1 MAKKTKEETKQ
12 KKGKKGQGES
22 QKQGKKQQP
31 VEVIPVPEGYLPRL
45 QQKYQEEVA
54 PALKERFGMSSSMEI
69 PRMVRVV
76 LNVGIGDAHQEQK
89 LLESVL
95 EELET
100 ISGQKPVITRARKS
114 ISNFKLR
121 EGMAVGARVTLRR
134 ARMWEFMDKLFNLAA
149 PRIRDFRG
157 LPDRSFDGRG
167 NYTVGVKEQ
176 IVFPEID
183 YDKVVKIHGMDITF
197 VTTAKNDEE
206 GKALLEALGCPF
218 RKRTPSPDQESSAA

>member
-1 MAKKTKEETKQ
+1 MAKQTKED
-12 KKGKKGQGES
+12 KKNKGQKGQPEQAS
-22 QKQGKKQQP
+22 KKKKP
-31 VEVIPVPEGYLPRL
+31 VESVPVPEGYIPRM
-45 QQKYQEEVA
+45 QTQYRDEVA
-54 PALKERFGMSSSMEI
+54 PALMKKFNFGSQMEV
-69 PRMVRVV
+69 PRMVSVV
-76 LNVGIGDAHQEQK
+76 LNVGIGDAHQDQR
-89 LLESVL
+89 LLDSVL

-100 ISGQKPVITRARKS
+100 IAGQKPVVTRARKS

-134 ARMWEFMDKLFNLAA
+134 AHMWEFMDKLFNLAS

-167 NYTVGVKEQ
+167 NYTVGIKEQ

-218 RKRTPSPDQESSAA
+218 RKRTPAQAQA